1 MERMVFVI
9 DVTKCVACYNC
20 FIACKDE
27 FVDHS
32 WLPYSEAQP
41 DMGPAWISV
50 KEIERGQ
57 FPKVKVCYVPELCMQ
72 CENPPCIKIAKDGAV
87 WQREDGVVIIDPQ
100 KSKGQRQIV
109 KACPYGSIY
118 WNEELEIPQ
127 KCTFCAHLLDQGWKE
142 PRCVEVC
149 PTQALRFGKRAEF
162 VNVIAEAEQLHP
174 EYRRRPS
181 VYYIGLPKT
190 FIAGTAYCNASNDC
204 IEGARVLLIKKPEGE
219 VFTTVTDNYGDFEF
233 EGFKAGSTY
242 SLKIEVEGYHPV
254 IIEDIFNE
262 KNVYLGDIYLRKR
275 VE

>member
-1 MERMVFVI
+1 
-9 DVTKCVACYNC
+9 
-20 FIACKDE
+20 
-27 FVDHS
+27 
-32 WLPYSEAQP
+32 
-41 DMGPAWISV
+41 
-50 KEIERGQ
+50 
-57 FPKVKVCYVPELCMQ
+57 
-72 CENPPCIKIAKDGAV
+72 
-87 WQREDGVVIIDPQ
+87 
-100 KSKGQRQIV
+100 V

-190 FIAGTAYCNASNDC
+190 FIAGTVYCNDSNDC
-204 IEGARVLLIKKPEGE
+204 IEGAKVLLIKKPEVE

-262 KNVYLGDIYLRKR
+262 KDIYLGDIYLRKKVR
-275 VE
+275 